1 MSQHLPHSKHPLKL
15 TNTTER
21 STKSAVTNTK
31 KGELKLSF
39 FASFSGATPHQIKD
53 MTEAADFES
62 WWIEVFQM
70 PVGQ

>member
-15 TNTTER
+15 TNTTEH

-31 KGELKLSF
+31 KGEPKLSF

-53 MTEAADFES
+53 MPGAADFES
-62 WWIEVFQM
+62 WWIAVFPE
-70 PVGQ
+70 PVQQ